1 MKAEIEKTIREM
13 LAEIK
18 DGLDYDNM
26 SVDREFDE
34 AGLDS
39 LDIASL
45 LLAIQDHYDVTIGDE
60 EVDGLNTVGK
70 IVDRIASAKA

>member
-18 DGLDYDNM
+18 EGLDYDNM

-60 EVDGLNTVGK
+60 EVDGLNTIGK